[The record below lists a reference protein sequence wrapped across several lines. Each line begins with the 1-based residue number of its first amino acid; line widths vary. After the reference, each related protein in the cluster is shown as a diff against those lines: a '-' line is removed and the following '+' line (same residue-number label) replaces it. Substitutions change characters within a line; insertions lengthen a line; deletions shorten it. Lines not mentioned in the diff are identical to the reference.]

1 MILPWYSKYVGYALI
16 VLLACFYTGVKVADH
31 YQDKLDAIELVAK
44 QQIKEVKRIEVRQ
57 KEVVKNVNR
66 SVRRDIDLSDDY
78 YSLRYSGGGEVSNPS
93 GRPGGTTE
101 APSSASSDTA
111 CDPKDGA
118 ADAIVI
124 LGWQD
129 FYRQLQKSQETLTD
143 P

>member
-57 KEVVKNVNR
+57 KEIVKYVNR
-66 SVRRDIDLSDDY
+66 SVSRDIALSDDY

>member
-16 VLLACFYTGVKVADH
+16 VLLACFYTGVKVANH
-31 YQDKLDAIELVAK
+31 YEEKLAKIESLGVI
-44 QQIKEVKRIEVRQ
+44 QKERVKVIETKQ

>member
-16 VLLACFYTGVKVADH
+16 VLLACFYTGVKVANH
-31 YQDKLDAIELVAK
+31 YEEKLAKIEALGWI
-44 QQIKEVKRIEVRQ
+44 QKERVKVIETKQ

-66 SVRRDIDLSDDY
+66 SVSRDIALSDDY
-78 YSLRYSGGGEVSNPS
+78 YSLRYAGSGEVPNPS

-101 APSSASSDTA
+101 ASPPASSDTS

-124 LGWQD
+124 LAWQD
-129 FYRQLQKSQETLTD
+129 FYRQLRD
-143 P
+143 AR

>member
-57 KEVVKNVNR
+57 KEIVKYVNR
-66 SVRRDIDLSDDY
+66 SVSRDIAFSDDY